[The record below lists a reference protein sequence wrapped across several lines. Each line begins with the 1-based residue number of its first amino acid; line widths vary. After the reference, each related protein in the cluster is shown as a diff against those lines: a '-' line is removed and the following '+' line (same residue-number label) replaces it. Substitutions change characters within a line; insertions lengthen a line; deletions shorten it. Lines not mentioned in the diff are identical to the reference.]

1 MLIGSKEWTHTQ
13 ANTRTRIYI
22 YLFVCMRTHDF
33 VLLLNQLF
41 FSALFLLLLLFLLLW
56 P

>member
-1 MLIGSKEWTHTQ
+1 MLIGSKEWTHT
-13 ANTRTRIYI
+13 RTRMYI
-22 YLFVCMRTHDF
+22 YLFMCMRAHDF

-41 FSALFLLLLLFLLLW
+41 FSALFLLFLFLLLW